1 MKSKFILL
9 LLFTITF
16 SIYAQEYE
24 NGTIVTQHYDTI
36 SNVKIEKLSDSKSLL
51 HLNYIDKN
59 GEVQSPAIESI
70 KCYQRG
76 TDTFC
81 RIYNSGEMVLAK
93 KVVDGEKLNLYERYL
108 NGGTTFYI
116 EKVYDEL
123 IKVPSSSKK
132 FKKVIGLFLKDAPKI
147 SEKINSKEL
156 EDILEIVNLYNK
168 G

>member
-1 MKSKFILL
+1 MKTKLLILL
-9 LLFTITF
+9 LVCFTLNI
-16 SIYAQEYE
+16 SAQEYE

-36 SNVKIEKLSDSKSLL
+36 HNVKIEKLSDAKSLL
-51 HLNYIDKN
+51 HLNYIDSN
-59 GEVQSPAIESI
+59 GEIQSPDIASI

-76 TDTFC
+76 IDTFC

-123 IKVPSSSKK
+123 IKVPSSNKK
-132 FKKVIGLFLKDAPKI
+132 FQKVIGSFLKDVPTI
-147 SEKINSKEL
+147 SERINSKEL
-156 EDILEIVNLYNK
+156 VDILEIVNLYNK